1 LQSLFPTGAARPPQ
15 FSMREAQE
23 YVTTFPALIRDLQL
37 QIPRVRSDAE
47 RARLQSVLKETQ
59 KILVEAQRIVRGIP
73 AATPAVRGTAP
84 PAVPV
89 AGAAP
94 AAATAA
100 LPPEPAPASAPQPEP
115 APIVTPRAAPAAAPA
130 GVQVAGPMVAGA
142 APDEDEASLR
152 KKIADLEARRSAY
165 ARSGITKEKRDALVK
180 DLDSQIKEL
189 RTDLRELSK
198 TTLGSE
204 FNQLLN
210 ERDRLVAAGQ
220 TETER
225 FNLVQQRLNRLTGE
239 DKGVTVEVQ
248 VPVWNPVTQQ
258 MEFASR
264 GQIAKGGLQ
273 PPSARPEPPTLN
285 EQQASTATRRL
296 LQRATEI
303 SDVVSRN
310 RSAEAPGVGEA
321 LVENIPFISR
331 ATNLVRSQ
339 DRQVVASAQA
349 DVLDALLYLATGA
362 AYNKE
367 QLEQQKLAY
376 LASWSDTKEVRALK
390 RQRLVQ
396 MIDNAK
402 VRAGRAWSPELDA
415 AMQKLLESPAMRPA
429 GQPTAP
435 TAPAAAQGAPAAPR
449 APAAPAAPPAQ
460 GNRREIS
467 PGVFVTERP

>member
-1 LQSLFPTGAARPPQ
+1 
-15 FSMREAQE
+15 M
-23 YVTTFPALIRDLQL
+23 
-37 QIPRVRSDAE
+37 
-47 RARLQSVLKETQ
+47 
-59 KILVEAQRIVRGIP
+59 
-73 AATPAVRGTAP
+73 
-84 PAVPV
+84 V

-94 AAATAA
+94 AA
-100 LPPEPAPASAPQPEP
+100 
-115 APIVTPRAAPAAAPA
+115 
-130 GVQVAGPMVAGA
+130 G
-142 APDEDEASLR
+142 EDEISA
-152 KKIADLEARRSAY
+152 LEARRERVRTSRLSATRKKDEI
-165 ARSGITKEKRDALVK
+165 AEIDRKLGI
-180 DLDSQIKEL
+180 
-189 RTDLRELSK
+189 LREKPK
-198 TTLGSE
+198 TTAGSE

-264 GQIAKGGLQ
+264 GQIAQGGLQ

-435 TAPAAAQGAPAAPR
+435 TAPAAAPSGPAAPR
-449 APAAPAAPPAQ
+449 APAAPATAPAQ